1 MNKNQ
6 DMDHLRCVSFARS
19 TDRVE
24 FGIMNRGN
32 FGTLGASLM
41 GDQHAFEACIT
52 EEKSMKN
59 RRALAGSLNRKRFSR
74 GHGILPTVV

>member
-1 MNKNQ
+1 MNENQ
-6 DMDHLRCVSFARS
+6 DMDHLGCVALAHS

-24 FGIMNRGN
+24 FGIMNRGD
-32 FGTLGASLM
+32 FETLGASSM

-59 RRALAGSLNRKRFSR
+59 RRARAGSLDRKRFSR
-74 GHGILPTVV
+74 GHGIL